1 MASNGLPTLRG
12 RGSADAF
19 HAAGPKPRGRQMTI
33 MQEEQQKLQ
42 EAANATIRNLS
53 QLLEE
58 KSQAIERYR
67 EKIED
72 LQVPPWA
79 CVCVCVCVC
88 CVLCVCVTCVLCL
101 IPSVSTTDL

>member
-1 MASNGLPTLRG
+1 
-12 RGSADAF
+12 
-19 HAAGPKPRGRQMTI
+19 

-58 KSQAIERYR
+58 KNQAIERYR

-72 LQVPPWA
+72 LQVSLFGP
-79 CVCVCVCVC
+79 VCVS
-88 CVLCVCVTCVLCL
+88 CVLCV
-101 IPSVSTTDL
+101 